1 MRIETFT
8 PFFVLFVKLMI
19 FSCGKTELLL
29 SIFCIPSGGKVEAD
43 EPEKPILS
51 LPFTSC
57 DFVLQI
63 TELHALTLFFFLG
76 LRCSFLFLLSEARKK
91 GATKEGLCPID
102 RDPFLVE
109 NLCDTWVNCCTH
121 FPGPHI
127 FHYLTLPETGIV
139 DSSNAMSALCTLP
152 KDCILRVATFLPL
165 PSMNALR
172 LLSVAWASMMAAQE
186 LWEQL
191 FDRDALP
198 LNHVDLLHVA
208 SGDGVEHVDATS
220 SGPAGESEFA
230 EDVAAILEELGS
242 CGAILPGEGAAVGSS
257 HPLHKIPWCLLRW
270 EGVYRAL
277 LRPERDH
284 AFRVFSRVRPII
296 TFEELEG
303 SLCGRTESC
312 GRSLLLCDPLELE
325 EVKPSGGSRSHC
337 LWSMNNTAALPYC
350 SQSDV
355 FQYVGGPNGAR
366 CPERH

>member
-1 MRIETFT
+1 
-8 PFFVLFVKLMI
+8 
-19 FSCGKTELLL
+19 
-29 SIFCIPSGGKVEAD
+29 
-43 EPEKPILS
+43 
-51 LPFTSC
+51 
-57 DFVLQI
+57 
-63 TELHALTLFFFLG
+63 
-76 LRCSFLFLLSEARKK
+76 
-91 GATKEGLCPID
+91 
-102 RDPFLVE
+102 
-109 NLCDTWVNCCTH
+109 
-121 FPGPHI
+121 
-127 FHYLTLPETGIV
+127 
-139 DSSNAMSALCTLP
+139 MSALCTLP

-198 LNHVDLLHVA
+198 LNHVDLLRVA
-208 SGDGVEHVDATS
+208 SNGDGDGVEHVDATS
-220 SGPAGESEFA
+220 SGPAGEGEFA

-257 HPLHKIPWCLLRW
+257 HPLHKIPWCLLWW

-296 TFEELEG
+296 KCEEDKG
-303 SLCGRTESC
+303 CTCGRTESC
-312 GRSLLLCDPLELE
+312 GRTLMLCDPLELE

-337 LWSMNNTAALPYC
+337 LWSMNNTAAPPILLPKRRV
-350 SQSDV
+350 SV
-355 FQYVGGPNGAR
+355 RWGPYAAR